1 MTGTQGGL
9 PQSIEDAVLAILE
22 GEETA
27 RPTALQALM
36 AANPQHEPAIRQWL
50 HASGVD
56 LPGHP
61 PQTKGRGTPPHD
73 IALPHRLGAYLLQA
87 VLGRGGFG
95 TVYRAEQQEPIRR
108 PVAVKV
114 LNPGMDSREVLSR
127 FAAEREALNRMD
139 HPGIARLLDAGTT
152 PQGRPFFV
160 MELVPGPTLL
170 SHCRQEK
177 LSLRQRL
184 ELFLLVLDAMQHAH
198 QKAVLHRDLS
208 SNNVLVADPQGRPQ
222 PKIIDFGIAKSL
234 RGPLLQG
241 GAMTFQGTLMG
252 TPEFMS
258 PEQALGRNSDIDT
271 RADVYSLGV
280 QLYELLTDQLPIP
293 GVVLRSQGLAGMA
306 HVIQRHEPVLPSEA
320 CPPERSAALRGDL
333 DGIVM
338 KAIAKRRNE
347 RYASVGDFAAD
358 LRHHLADEPVQVAS
372 PSTWIRLRKFVRRH
386 RAQSVATAIVGVGL
400 ITAVTVALDIA
411 TPDRDELQE
420 QKEKLEARAEAGKL
434 LVNEELLRV
443 AIAAAKALPPPWP
456 EHASTYA
463 AWIAQ
468 HAEPLA
474 KERPRVQQSL
484 EKLAQRR
491 APLPALQAD
500 DADDQHLEKALLSL
514 QASLQTF
521 LGDGGTVAEVL
532 QKQRFMV
539 ALEPV
544 ATAHEADWRAAI
556 DAIKTSDGTTAS
568 AAYRGLQ
575 MTRLSGL
582 VPLGCNP
589 DTMLFEFL
597 DLASHAPGHPLPA
610 RDATGSLR
618 IDAETGIVFV
628 LIPPG
633 SVRMG
638 AHRGDPGMPQNDDAA
653 KDDEL
658 NEHQVADGT
667 KRTTLV
673 ILDEFLLARTELT
686 EGQWARLSKR
696 PLGDRDALLPATGID
711 WDEAQQVL
719 RGFDQQL
726 PTEAQWEYACRAG
739 TTTPWCT
746 GKDLASVAS
755 HAWFGS
761 RPQQVGK
768 LRPNDFG
775 LFDMHGNVAEW
786 CADEKLSYSDFVPRA
801 GDGLRSR
808 PGTPPDALRVVR
820 GGACDLDPMLSRSSA
835 RDGKS
840 PSTRDGAIGL
850 RPARARRPRR

>member
-22 GEETA
+22 GEEAA

-36 AANPQHEPAIRQWL
+36 AANPQHGPAIRHWL

-56 LPGHP
+56 LPGAP
-61 PQTKGRGTPPHD
+61 DKARGAPPHD

-160 MELVPGPTLL
+160 MELVPGPTLV

-177 LSLRQRL
+177 LPLRDRL
-184 ELFLLVLDAMQHAH
+184 ELFLLVLDAMEHAH

-208 SNNVLVADPQGRPQ
+208 SNNVLVADPQGRAQ

-234 RGPLLQG
+234 RDPLLQG

-271 RADVYSLGV
+271 RADVYALGV
-280 QLYELLTDQLPIP
+280 QLYELLSDQLPIP

-306 HVIQRHEPVLPSEA
+306 QVIQRHEPVLPSEA
-320 CPPERSAALRGDL
+320 CTPERTAALRGDL
-333 DGIVM
+333 DSIVM

-347 RYASVGDFAAD
+347 RYASVREFAAD
-358 LRHHLADEPVQVAS
+358 VRRHLADEPVQVAL
-372 PSTWIRLRKFVRRH
+372 PSTWYRLRKFVRRH
-386 RAQSVATAIVGVGL
+386 RAQSVATAIVAVGL
-400 ITAVTVALDIA
+400 LAAVTVALDIA
-411 TPDRDELQE
+411 TQDRDELQE
-420 QKEKLEARAEAGKL
+420 QKERDEARAEAGKL
-434 LVNEELLRV
+434 LANEELMRG
-443 AIAAAKALPPPWP
+443 AIAAAKNLPPPWP
-456 EHASTYA
+456 EHAPAYA

-474 KERPRVQQSL
+474 KERPRVQLSL
-484 EKLAQRR
+484 ERLAARR
-491 APLPALQAD
+491 APLPALQHD
-500 DADDQHLEKALLSL
+500 DPADQHLEKALLGL
-514 QASLQTF
+514 QAALQTF

-532 QKQRFMV
+532 QRQRFMV
-539 ALEPV
+539 SLEPV
-544 ATAHEADWRAAI
+544 AAAHEAAWRAAI
-556 DAIKTSDGTTAS
+556 DAIKTSDGKIAS

-597 DLASHAPGHPLPA
+597 DLASHAPGHPLPT
-610 RDATGSLR
+610 RDTTGNLR
-618 IDAETGIVFV
+618 MDADTGVVFV

-633 SVRMG
+633 NVRMG

-658 NEHQVADGT
+658 EG
-667 KRTTLV
+667 RLV
-673 ILDEFLLARTELT
+673 ILDEFLFARTELT

-746 GKDLASVAS
+746 GSAWAGVARVG
-755 HAWFGS
+755 WFGP
-761 RPQQVGK
+761 RPQHVGL

-786 CADEKLSYSDFVPRA
+786 CADEKLPYGEFVPRA

-808 PGTPPDALRVVR
+808 PVTPTDAQRVVR
-820 GGACDLDPMLSRSSA
+820 GGACDDPDPRQLSRSSA
-835 RDGKS
+835 RDAKS
-840 PSTRDGAIGL
+840 PATRDGAIGL
-850 RPARARRPRR
+850 RPVRARRVRR

>member
-1 MTGTQGGL
+1 MAGTQGGL
-9 PQSIEDAVLAILE
+9 PQAIEDAVLAILE

-27 RPTALQALM
+27 RPTALKALL
-36 AANPQHEPAIRQWL
+36 AENPQHETAIRHWL
-50 HASGVD
+50 LASGVD
-56 LPGHP
+56 LPVAP
-61 PQTKGRGTPPHD
+61 PQHKGTGTPSHD
-73 IALPHRLGAYLLQA
+73 IVLPQRLGAYLLQA

-139 HPGIARLLDAGTT
+139 HAGIARLLDAGTT

-160 MELVPGPTLL
+160 MELVLGPTLL
-170 SHCRQEK
+170 NHCRQEK
-177 LSLRQRL
+177 LPLRERL
-184 ELFLLVLDAMQHAH
+184 QLFLHVLDAMQHAH

-208 SNNVLVADPQGRPQ
+208 SNNVLVADPQGRVQ

-234 RGPLLQG
+234 RDPLLQG

-258 PEQALGRNSDIDT
+258 PEQASGRNADIDT
-271 RADVYSLGV
+271 RADVYALGV

-306 HVIQRHEPVLPSEA
+306 NVIQQHEPVLPSEA
-320 CPPERSAALRGDL
+320 CTGQRSSALRGDL

-338 KAIAKRRNE
+338 KAIAKSRDE
-347 RYASVGDFAAD
+347 RYATVGDFAAD

-372 PSTWIRLRKFVRRH
+372 PTTWYRLRKFVRRH
-386 RAQSVATAIVGVGL
+386 RAQSVAAAIVGVGL
-400 ITAVTVALDIA
+400 LAALAVLVWALGIR
-411 TPDRDELQE
+411 TQESDELQD
-420 QKEKLEARAEAGKL
+420 QKEKVEARADRFKL
-434 LVNEELLRV
+434 LANEELLRV

-456 EHASTYA
+456 EHAAAYA

-474 KERPRVQQSL
+474 KEQRRVQRSL
-484 EKLAQRR
+484 ETLAAR
-491 APLPALQAD
+491 PAQQPD
-500 DADDQHLEKALLSL
+500 DPADQHLEKALLSL
-514 QASLQTF
+514 QAELRTF
-521 LGDGGTVAEVL
+521 LGDGGTLAEVL
-532 QKQRFMV
+532 QKQQFMV
-539 ALEPV
+539 ALEPAV
-544 ATAHEADWRAAI
+544 TAHEASWRAAI

-575 MTRLSGL
+575 LTRMSGL

-597 DLASHAPGHPLPA
+597 DLASHAKGHPLPG
-610 RDATGSLR
+610 RDATGR
-618 IDAETGIVFV
+618 VRVDAGTGVVFV

-633 SVRMG
+633 NVRMG
-638 AHRGDPGMPQNDDAA
+638 AHRRDPGMPQNDDAA

-658 NEHQVADGT
+658 DG
-667 KRTTLV
+667 KLV
-673 ILDEFLLARTELT
+673 ILDAFLFARTELT
-686 EGQWARLSKR
+686 EGQWARLARR

-719 RGFDQQL
+719 RGFDQQM

-739 TTTPWCT
+739 TTTPWCA
-746 GKDLASVAS
+746 GPDWASVS
-755 HAWFGS
+755 SYGWFGP
-761 RPQQVGK
+761 RPQPVGK
-768 LRPNDFG
+768 LRPNAFG

-786 CADEKLSYSDFVPRA
+786 CTDEKLPYVDFVPRA
-801 GDGLRSR
+801 GDGLLSR
-808 PGTPPDALRVVR
+808 PETPPDALRVLR
-820 GGACDLDPMLSRSSA
+820 GGACDDLDPEQASRSSA
-835 RDGKS
+835 RDARS
-840 PSTRDGAIGL
+840 PATRDGAIGL
-850 RPARARRPRR
+850 RPVRALRPRR

>member
-22 GEETA
+22 GEEAA

-36 AANPQHEPAIRQWL
+36 AANPQHEPAIRHWL

-56 LPGHP
+56 LPGAP
-61 PQTKGRGTPPHD
+61 NKARGAPPHD

-160 MELVPGPTLL
+160 MELVPGPTLV

-177 LSLRQRL
+177 LPLRDRL
-184 ELFLLVLDAMQHAH
+184 ELFLLVLDAMSYAH
-198 QKAVLHRDLS
+198 RKAVLHRDLS
-208 SNNVLVADPQGRPQ
+208 SNNVLVADPQGRAQ

-234 RGPLLQG
+234 RDPLLQG

-258 PEQALGRNSDIDT
+258 PEQALGRIADIDT

-280 QLYELLTDQLPIP
+280 QLYELMTDQLPIP

-306 HVIQRHEPVLPSEA
+306 NVIQQHEPILPSEA
-320 CPPERSAALRGDL
+320 CMPERSAALRGDL

-338 KAIAKRRNE
+338 KAIAKARDE
-347 RYASVGDFAAD
+347 RYASVGDFVAD
-358 LRHHLADEPVQVAS
+358 LRHHLADEPVQAAS
-372 PSTWIRLRKFVRRH
+372 PTRWYRLRKFVRRH
-386 RAQSVATAIVGVGL
+386 HAQSVAAAIVGVGL
-400 ITAVTVALDIA
+400 LAAVTVALDIA
-411 TPDRDELQE
+411 TQDRDELQE
-420 QKEKLEARAEAGKL
+420 QKEKDEARAEAGKL
-434 LVNEELLRV
+434 LANEELIRV
-443 AIAAAKALPPPWP
+443 AIASAKALPPPWP
-456 EHASTYA
+456 EHASAYA

-474 KERPRVQQSL
+474 KERPRVQLSL
-484 EKLAQRR
+484 ERLR
-491 APLPALQAD
+491 APLPALQPD
-500 DADDQHLEKALLSL
+500 DPADQHLEKALLSL
-514 QASLQTF
+514 QAALQTF
-521 LGDGGTVAEVL
+521 LGDGGTVADVL
-532 QKQRFMV
+532 QRQRFMV
-539 ALEPV
+539 SLEPV
-544 ATAHEADWRAAI
+544 ATAHEAAWRAAI
-556 DAIKTSDGTTAS
+556 DAIKTSDGKIAS

-597 DLASHAPGHPLPA
+597 DLASHAPGHPLPT
-610 RDATGSLR
+610 RDTTGNLR
-618 IDAETGIVFV
+618 MDADTGVVFV

-633 SVRMG
+633 NVRMG

-658 NEHQVADGT
+658 NGS
-667 KRTTLV
+667 LV
-673 ILDEFLLARTELT
+673 ILDEFLFARTELT
-686 EGQWARLSKR
+686 EGQWARLCRR
-696 PLGDRDALLPATGID
+696 PLGDRDASMPATGID

-739 TTTPWCT
+739 TTTPWCS
-746 GKDLASVAS
+746 GRDWASVVS
-755 HAWFGS
+755 RGWFGP
-761 RPQQVGK
+761 RPQQGGK

-786 CADEKLSYSDFVPRA
+786 CADEKLLYDAFVPRP

-808 PGTPPDALRVVR
+808 PETPPDALRVVR
-820 GGACDLDPMLSRSSA
+820 GGACDDLDPKHLSRSSA
-835 RDGKS
+835 RDARS
-840 PSTRDGAIGL
+840 PATRDGAIGL
-850 RPARARRPRR
+850 RPVRARRVRR